1 VTQDGF
7 EASALQEPL
16 DQLMA
21 MLVAGERHGAIDLV
35 RGLRTRGVA
44 PEELITEL
52 LVPAQQR
59 VGELWQTGAWNIAQE
74 HAATN
79 IVDSALSDIELHTN
93 VALVQ
98 GVVVVAC
105 AEGEWHALP
114 ARMFAQ
120 RLRHRG
126 WSVTFLGGST
136 PATHLARFLDA
147 TAPGAV
153 AISCSIPIFL
163 SGAQRSIEAAHACGC
178 PALVGGAG
186 FGTDDRR
193 SRVLGADGWAA
204 TPAAADALLTAWK
217 AQTPEP
223 PQQSFHLRAL
233 SLAAVRSDIVDTALE
248 LLTAR
253 STAVRNYDQDQL
265 DRTREDLGYI
275 LQLIEASILTGDT
288 TVLDHFMQW
297 LETVLTSRGVP
308 RQIVG
313 AGLDALAEA
322 TPPDQP
328 EARSLLQAASN
339 QAKRPDPS

>member
-1 VTQDGF
+1 
-7 EASALQEPL
+7 
-16 DQLMA
+16 MA
-21 MLVAGERHGAIDLV
+21 MLDAGERHGAIDLV
-35 RGLRTRGVA
+35 RGLRVRGVA
-44 PEELITEL
+44 PDELIADL
-52 LVPAQQR
+52 LAPAQQR
-59 VGELWQTGAWNIAQE
+59 VGELWQTGAWNVAQE

-79 IVDSALSDIELHTN
+79 IVDSALSDIELHTH

-98 GVVVVAC
+98 GAIVVAC

-114 ARMFAQ
+114 ARMLAQ
-120 RLRHRG
+120 QLRHRG
-126 WSVTFLGGST
+126 WSVTFLGAST
-136 PATHLARFLDA
+136 PATDLARFLDA
-147 TAPGAV
+147 TAPIAV

-186 FGTDDRR
+186 FGIDDRR
-193 SRVLGADGWAA
+193 SRVLGADGWGA

-217 AQTPEP
+217 AHAPELR
-223 PQQSFHLRAL
+223 QQMFQLAAL
-233 SLAAVRSDIVDTALE
+233 SLAAVRSDIVDNALE

-253 STAVRNYDQDQL
+253 FTAVRSYDQDQL

-275 LQLIEASILTGDT
+275 QQFIEASILTGDG
-288 TVLDHFMQW
+288 TVLDHFLPW
-297 LETVLTSRGVP
+297 LETVLTSRGLP

-313 AGLDALAEA
+313 AGLDALADA

-339 QAKRPDPS
+339 LAKRPARS